1 MRGRHYDDDWT
12 VETWRIEPK
21 LRPVGEDVAG
31 VDETDQ
37 NPALWKD
44 ITLASV
50 IAALLW
56 GAAAALF
63 S

>member
-1 MRGRHYDDDWT
+1 VRGRHYDDDWT